1 MDTFHDIRSAAWAAN
16 RSLPQYGLV
25 TFSFGNVSVVDRER
39 GVFAIKPS
47 GVPYESLLAEDLV
60 VVDLDGRVVDGSMRP
75 SSDTPTHAVLYRE
88 FVNVGAIAHTHSTYA
103 VAWAQAVRAIP
114 VYGTTHADHLPTP
127 VPCTPIMDDE
137 RILGDY
143 EAETGRLIV
152 ETFLDEGLAPEAVQ
166 MVLVGGHG
174 PFTWGPTGHAAVYNS
189 VMLEEIARMAWL
201 TESLE
206 PGARSLKSTLIDRH
220 FGRKHGPDAYYGQP

>member
-1 MDTFHDIRSAAWAAN
+1 MDTFHDIRVAAWEAN
-16 RSLPQYGLV
+16 RSLPHHGLV
-25 TFSFGNVSVVDRER
+25 TFSFGNVSVLDRER

-47 GVPYESLLAEDLV
+47 GVPYESLLADDLV
-60 VVDLDGRVVDGSMRP
+60 VVDLDGRVVAGSMRP

-103 VAWAQAVRAIP
+103 VAWAQALRAIP

-127 VPCTPIMDDE
+127 VPCTPIMEDD

-152 ETFLDEGLAPEAVQ
+152 ETFLDEGLAPEDVQ

-174 PFTWGPTGHAAVYNS
+174 PFTWGPTGPAAVYHS
-189 VMLEEIARMAWL
+189 AMLEEIARMAWL

-206 PGARSLKSTLIDRH
+206 PGARSLKSTLVDRH

>member
-1 MDTFHDIRSAAWAAN
+1 MDTFHDIRSAAWEAN
-16 RSLPQYGLV
+16 RSLPQHGLV

-88 FVNVGAIAHTHSTYA
+88 FVNIGAIAHTHSTYA

-174 PFTWGPTGHAAVYNS
+174 PFTWGPTGYTAVYNS